1 MPDGEPNSQSTFEK
15 IFKAYFGLLERPVK
29 FVRENVVEPARL
41 NKENHYYHRRYR
53 RIPGVDECEIGD
65 EICFYEVNKQFK
77 RDKMVDGE
85 VLNILR
91 QRKVECGVYY
101 GEDKK
106 KYCEKEFKDYEEAA
120 ANFFQKYGDLGA
132 GGNVIDAYMK
142 QKHRLIW
149 ERRHGPVGSGMKAT
163 E

>member
-1 MPDGEPNSQSTFEK
+1 EFFS
-15 IFKAYFGLLERPVK
+15 
-29 FVRENVVEPARL
+29 ENVVEPARL

-120 ANFFQKYGDLGA
+120 ANFFQK
-132 GGNVIDAYMK
+132 
-142 QKHRLIW
+142 
-149 ERRHGPVGSGMKAT
+149 
-163 E
+163 